1 MRQKA
6 SRLAIATAGL
16 GLALSLTA
24 CGADQPAANNTAAPT
39 PAPSAASPA
48 PSSAAAADAATGAWV
63 NDFCGALSPLAE
75 LGQLQPPEMQPGDLA
90 GARSAVGDFL
100 GKIEGS
106 VGPVVDD
113 LEKLGTAP
121 MQAGEDAKASVLELF
136 KPVRDEAKSA
146 KEKLDAAPASDANAV
161 KEAATSL
168 QNVGQGLQKASTGM
182 SSAKGT
188 AEVEAAGK
196 DQPNCQKLNG

>member
-6 SRLAIATAGL
+6 SRLAVTAAGL
-16 GLALSLTA
+16 ACALTLTA
-24 CGADQPAANNTAAPT
+24 CGDNKPADNAAAPPAAP
-39 PAPSAASPA
+39 PSAA
-48 PSSAAAADAATGAWV
+48 PSSPAAADGNTGAWV
-63 NDFCGALSPLAE
+63 NEFCGALGPLAD
-75 LGQLQPPEMQPGDLA
+75 LGQLQPPDMKPGDLA
-90 GARSAVGDFL
+90 GARTAVGDFL

-113 LEKLGTAP
+113 LEKLDKAP
-121 MQAGEDAKASVLELF
+121 MQAGEDAKTSVLELF

-146 KEKLDAAPASDANAV
+146 KEKLDAAPADDANAV

-168 QNVGQGLQKASTGM
+168 QNVGKGLQKASTGM

-196 DQPNCQKLNG
+196 DQPNCKKLNG